1 MESIEYIK
9 FLFVV
14 RARSIALIE
23 AQKRYY
29 EANKAKLNEYNRK
42 RYEANNDIKEKKKE
56 YVRQWRSQSIK
67 I

>member
-1 MESIEYIK
+1 MESFEYIK

-42 RYEANNDIKEKKKE
+42 RYEVNNDIKEKKKE